1 MRTKIAIAARAGRD
15 LFCAAGVVSLGAFF
29 AVERSWLWLAPMVLL
44 LAGAAW
50 ILYRLES
57 WRARRRD
64 GRQLELRQSRK
75 RAERAVGSLVRASET
90 VPTKVPPKVPL
101 KVPSAARELAEK
113 VAATGLERDEIR
125 SVLQNQGF
133 SRSQIREAVA

>member
-1 MRTKIAIAARAGRD
+1 MKVKIAIAARAGRD

-44 LAGAAW
+44 LTGAAW
-50 ILYRLES
+50 ILYRVEA
-57 WRARRRD
+57 WRARRRE

-75 RAERAVGSLVRASET
+75 RAERAVGSLVRAAET
-90 VPTKVPPKVPL
+90 VPVESH

-113 VAATGLERDEIR
+113 FRATGLERDEIR

-133 SRSQIREAVA
+133 SRSQIRGAVA

>member
-15 LFCAAGVVSLGAFF
+15 LFCIAGVIALGVFF

-44 LAGAAW
+44 LAGASW
-50 ILYRLES
+50 ILYRVET
-57 WRARRRD
+57 WRARRRE

-75 RAERAVGSLVRASET
+75 SAEKAVGSLVRAGET
-90 VPTKVPPKVPL
+90 VPAESR

-113 VAATGLERDEIR
+113 FRATGLERDEIR